1 MSSTPRKWKFRLRHM
16 LEAIAECQAFVAGM
30 TIEELQ
36 ADPKTLKAVVW
47 NLMVMG
53 EAARQIPPEVEAAY
67 AEVPWTTIR
76 GMRNHIVH
84 GYDVIDIDIVFNVV
98 QDRLPPLVPVLK
110 RIEQETVE

>member
-53 EAARQIPPEVEAAY
+53 EAAR
-67 AEVPWTTIR
+67 
-76 GMRNHIVH
+76 
-84 GYDVIDIDIVFNVV
+84 
-98 QDRLPPLVPVLK
+98 
-110 RIEQETVE
+110 